1 MNCSAAALVALD
13 RADEA
18 AKSIAKLGVVVDD
31 RYGTP
36 KSNPAVDIEL
46 RNRALV
52 ARIFGQLGIKSQA
65 EERWNPTRAK
75 ARHAP
80 RTQGGITDGRA
91 APTPT
96 GQPRTRRVHGLG
108 IVTGTTTPDVALP
121 TCPPSRRHRNT
132 WQG

>member
-1 MNCSAAALVALD
+1 MTTSAPKAPTELSTRSKALWRQVLATFQLEPADCELLRCALVALD

-75 ARHAP
+75 AR
-80 RTQGGITDGRA
+80 RA
-91 APTPT
+91 ANA
-96 GQPRTRRVHGLG
+96 RWH
-108 IVTGTTTPDVALP
+108 
-121 TCPPSRRHRNT
+121 H
-132 WQG
+132 